1 MSMEGGSPE
10 CEYLLRIARAAGLR
24 SNPGTYAYGFA
35 GQGEAG
41 SRASKKRSDAGYA
54 ADEKSGMGFMSWF
67 KADRSLA

>member
-35 GQGEAG
+35 GQGEVESPGRQTNKTAW
-41 SRASKKRSDAGYA
+41 D
-54 ADEKSGMGFMSWF
+54 
-67 KADRSLA
+67 L